1 MTITEKKHQEMVEL
15 AKPLV
20 KWMNDNLHPHTVIII
35 ETNGVQLLEGIIGH
49 PITEFIVD

>member
-1 MTITEKKHQEMVEL
+1 MKLKEEQTNEMVEL